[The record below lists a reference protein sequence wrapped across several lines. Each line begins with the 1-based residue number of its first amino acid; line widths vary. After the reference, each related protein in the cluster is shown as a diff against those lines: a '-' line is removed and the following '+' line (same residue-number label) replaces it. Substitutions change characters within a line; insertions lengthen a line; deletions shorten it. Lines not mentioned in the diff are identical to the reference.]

1 MKRIICI
8 ISSLTLILTL
18 TGCGLF
24 KNSSK
29 SKSIDELEEV
39 IVVEKKDTSITELK
53 EREVDKDVN
62 ITITETTTKKTTK
75 GTDTKVSVRKGDFDD
90 SGKAEITDSLGRKI
104 VLSLD
109 TLTEVLN
116 IIIEAPEVV
125 EETTTRKTEQTDRSK
140 ERETTDRVE
149 KVAILN
155 TREERDTYKKQ
166 TEKESKVSP
175 VGLLILLAGIV
186 IVVVGIVWGIRR
198 FVFKR

>member
-62 ITITETTTKKTTK
+62 ITITETTTKRTTK

-90 SGKAEITDSLGRKI
+90 SGKAELIDSLGRKI

-125 EETTTRKTEQTDRSK
+125 EETTTRKTEQTDRSN

-155 TREERDTYKKQ
+155 TREERETYKKQ

-175 VGLLILLAGIV
+175 VGLLLLFAGIV
-186 IVVVGIVWGIRR
+186 IVVVGIVWGIKR

>member
-62 ITITETTTKKTTK
+62 ITITETTTKRTTK
-75 GTDTKVSVRKGDFDD
+75 GTDTKVSVRKGDFDG

-125 EETTTRKTEQTDRSK
+125 EETTTRKTEQTDRSN

-155 TREERDTYKKQ
+155 TREERETYKKQ

-175 VGLLILLAGIV
+175 VGLLLLFAGIV
-186 IVVVGIVWGIRR
+186 IVVVGIVLGIRR
-198 FVFKR
+198 FLRI

>member
-62 ITITETTTKKTTK
+62 ITITETTTKRTTK
-75 GTDTKVSVRKGDFDD
+75 GTDTKVSVRKGDFDG
-90 SGKAEITDSLGRKI
+90 SGKAELTDSLGRKI

-125 EETTTRKTEQTDRSK
+125 EETTTRKTEQTDRSN

-155 TREERDTYKKQ
+155 TREERETYKKQ

-175 VGLLILLAGIV
+175 VGLLLLFAGIV
-186 IVVVGIVWGIRR
+186 IVVVGIVLGIRR
-198 FVFKR
+198 FLRI

>member
-53 EREVDKDVN
+53 ERNVDKDVN
-62 ITITETTTKKTTK
+62 ITITETTTKRTTK
-75 GTDTKVSVRKGDFDD
+75 GTDTKVSVRKGDFDG

-125 EETTTRKTEQTDRSK
+125 EETTTRKTEQTDRSN

-155 TREERDTYKKQ
+155 TREERETYKKQ

-175 VGLLILLAGIV
+175 VGLLLLFAGIV
-186 IVVVGIVWGIRR
+186 IVVVGIVWGIKR

>member
-1 MKRIICI
+1 M
-8 ISSLTLILTL
+8 
-18 TGCGLF
+18 
-24 KNSSK
+24 
-29 SKSIDELEEV
+29 
-39 IVVEKKDTSITELK
+39 
-53 EREVDKDVN
+53 
-62 ITITETTTKKTTK
+62 
-75 GTDTKVSVRKGDFDD
+75 
-90 SGKAEITDSLGRKI
+90 
-104 VLSLD
+104 LSLD

-155 TREERDTYKKQ
+155 TREERETYKKQ

-175 VGLLILLAGIV
+175 VGLLLLFAGIV
-186 IVVVGIVWGIRR
+186 IVVVGIVWGIKR

>member
-62 ITITETTTKKTTK
+62 ITITETTTKRTTK

-155 TREERDTYKKQ
+155 TREERETYKKQ

-175 VGLLILLAGIV
+175 VGLLLLFAGIV
-186 IVVVGIVWGIRR
+186 IVVVGIVLGIRR
-198 FVFKR
+198 FLRI

>member
-53 EREVDKDVN
+53 ERNVDKDVN
-62 ITITETTTKKTTK
+62 ITITETTTKRTTK
-75 GTDTKVSVRKGDFDD
+75 GTDTKVSVRKGDFDG

-155 TREERDTYKKQ
+155 TREERETYKKQ

-175 VGLLILLAGIV
+175 VGLLLLFAGIV
-186 IVVVGIVWGIRR
+186 IVVVGIVWGIKR

>member
-8 ISSLTLILTL
+8 ISSLILILSL

-29 SKSIDELEEV
+29 SKSIDKLEEV
-39 IVVEKKDTSITELK
+39 IVVEKKDTDITELK

-62 ITITETTTKKTTK
+62 ITITETTTKRTTK
-75 GTDTKVSVRKGDFDD
+75 GTDTKISVRKGDFDD
-90 SGKAEITDSLGRKI
+90 SGKAELTDSLGRKI